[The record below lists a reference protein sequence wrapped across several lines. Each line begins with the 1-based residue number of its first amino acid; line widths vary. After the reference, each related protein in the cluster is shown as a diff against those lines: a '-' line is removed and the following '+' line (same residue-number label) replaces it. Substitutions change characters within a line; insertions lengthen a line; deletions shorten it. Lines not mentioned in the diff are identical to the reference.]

1 MAERA
6 VTGSRIAAYKA
17 ERGFSLTSEPAPRR
31 EADTKLSTEPMFVI
45 QKHQAHRAG
54 LHYDFR
60 LEHGGVL
67 WSWAVREGPSLD
79 PADRRIAVHVE
90 DHPLDYAS
98 FQGRIPD
105 GQYGAGTV
113 ETWDSGTWKALEDPE
128 KGMKRGSLRFELRG
142 QRLHGRFTLARVRRD
157 ARKQEGWFLI
167 KGHDE
172 FAWDG
177 VDALSLERDIP
188 LPTNQ
193 KQGRQRA
200 AVAKVPPASGAVLSS
215 LQAVQEP
222 QLCMIAETAP
232 TGAGWVSEIKFD
244 GYRLLVVKDGAL
256 VRLLTRNGRDWSAR
270 MPSVTEAIANLPVQ
284 SLLMD
289 GELVSLRE
297 DRVSSFPGLQAALK
311 AGHDD
316 KLDFYAFDLV
326 HVDGWDLKACTLLD
340 RKRVLHGLPIWK
352 GMLRYSDHHPGEA
365 DAMRTNASRPLHF
378 TLSQSAPRPGR
389 YGASALLQI
398 VPSKPIRHY
407 HLG

>member
-1 MAERA
+1 MSYRSIKLTALA
-6 VTGSRIAAYKA
+6 CTTISALSMVGCSGAGQSA
-17 ERGFSLTSEPAPRR
+17 RGRR
-31 EADTKLSTEPMFVI
+31 LI
-45 QKHQAHRAG
+45 QQTAG
-54 LHYDFR
+54 LLCTLR
-60 LEHGGVL
+60 TIR
-67 WSWAVREGPSLD
+67 S
-79 PADRRIAVHVE
+79 
-90 DHPLDYAS
+90 DYAS

-200 AVAKVPPASGAVLSS
+200 AVAKVPPASGACT
-215 LQAVQEP
+215 LQPASGSRTP
-222 QLCMIAETAP
+222 ALHDSRNST

-297 DRVSSFPGLQAALK
+297 RPRLQLSRS
-311 AGHDD
+311 AG
-316 KLDFYAFDLV
+316 
-326 HVDGWDLKACTLLD
+326 
-340 RKRVLHGLPIWK
+340 
-352 GMLRYSDHHPGEA
+352 
-365 DAMRTNASRPLHF
+365 RTESR
-378 TLSQSAPRPGR
+378 T
-389 YGASALLQI
+389 
-398 VPSKPIRHY
+398 
-407 HLG
+407 